1 MSGAR
6 LRQGYGGQA
15 DRSGPHAYAALSIAG
30 CLWGTGF
37 YFGKIALG
45 ELDVPHMLLYRMVL
59 ACCGFLPVIA
69 VRGVVNRRQ
78 HWPLVWTA
86 AVLGI
91 PCLFVLQFEG
101 LARTTVAHAS
111 LMVGTAP
118 VLLGIGAA
126 LIGGER
132 VDGRRYALL
141 MTSTLGAALIL
152 LGNRGA
158 ASGASAA
165 TALGDMLVL
174 VSLLAGV
181 AWVLLNK
188 RLMRHYPSS
197 TVSATVFLVGTAL
210 LAIWV
215 LAVHGVPTTDLSVR
229 VWVALAAQG
238 FLATTTASLLWNWG
252 VSRVPTSQAG
262 VFLNFEPVVG
272 ALLGVTLLDE
282 RLGWTALAGGAL
294 IVGAAVAVARLPGAP
309 QGNSGSP

>member
-1 MSGAR
+1 MTVG
-6 LRQGYGGQA
+6 
-15 DRSGPHAYAALSIAG
+15 DRSGPRAYAALSIAG

-37 YFGKIALG
+37 YFGKIALT
-45 ELDVPHMLLYRMVL
+45 ELDVPHMLLYRLVL
-59 ACCGFLPVIA
+59 ACVGFLPVLA
-69 VRGVVNRRQ
+69 VRGMVNRRR

-91 PCLFVLQFEG
+91 PCLFLLQFEG

-132 VDGRRYALL
+132 VDGRRWALL
-141 MTSTLGAALIL
+141 MTSAAGAALIL
-152 LGNRGA
+152 LGNRGPVT
-158 ASGASAA
+158 GASAA
-165 TALGDMLVL
+165 TVLGDMLVL

-181 AWVLLNK
+181 VWVLLNK
-188 RLMRHYPSS
+188 RLMRDYPSS
-197 TVSATVFLVGTAL
+197 TVSATVFLAGTAL

-215 LAVHGVPTTDLSVR
+215 LAVEGVPPTDLSMR
-229 VWVALAAQG
+229 VWAALAAQG
-238 FLATTTASLLWNWG
+238 FLATTMASLLWNWG
-252 VSRVPTSQAG
+252 VARVPTAQAG

-282 RLGWTALAGGAL
+282 RLGWTALAGGVL
-294 IVGAAVAVARLPGAP
+294 IVGAAVAVARLP
-309 QGNSGSP
+309 SLSRSRE

>member
-1 MSGAR
+1 M
-6 LRQGYGGQA
+6 
-15 DRSGPHAYAALSIAG
+15 AG

-37 YFGKIALG
+37 YFGKIALS
-45 ELDVPHMLLYRMVL
+45 ELDVPHMLLYRLVL
-59 ACCGFLPVIA
+59 ACVGFLPVVA

-78 HWPLVWTA
+78 HWPLVWIA

-91 PCLFVLQFEG
+91 PCLFLLQFEC
-101 LARTTVAHAS
+101 LARTSVAHAS

-118 VLLGIGAA
+118 VLLGVGAA
-126 LIGGER
+126 LIGGEH
-132 VDGRRYALL
+132 VDGRRYLL
-141 MTSTLGAALIL
+141 LVTSTAGAALVL
-152 LGNRGA
+152 LGSRA
-158 ASGASAA
+158 ESAGPSMP
-165 TALGDMLVL
+165 TILGDTLVL

-181 AWVLLNK
+181 GWVLLNK
-188 RLMRHYPSS
+188 QLMRHYDPS
-197 TVSATVFLVGTAL
+197 TVSATVFLLGTAL

-215 LAVHGVPTTDLSVR
+215 LAVHGLPPIDLSPP

-252 VSRVPTSQAG
+252 VARVPTSQAG

-294 IVGAAVAVARLPGAP
+294 IVGAAVAVAKVPDRGAERGSAHADRDWP
-309 QGNSGSP
+309 Q